1 MNSTQMSA
9 VPIDI
14 GDCGVCGNALKTGEN
29 HAFTVCKH
37 LFCISCLLK
46 WHAHSVKPTCP
57 MCRTVLYEPDPEPDP
72 ESEPEHESFAN
83 SQIFVTNQILRELD
97 FDIRE
102 SVMHQHMME
111 IVRGHAIQCCNQSEI
126 HCVFMGDVNL
136 FIIPKHENDNYYQQ
150 IEVGRTTPN
159 IHYMM
164 MLSGTSNVADEFCR
178 LRFGRIEGIHFDP
191 MFPEIK
197 WFAFRERISVV
208 DEERGQCTTS
218 WANEIIQVN
227 LHEVMVL
234 VQYIPRIRADV

>member
-1 MNSTQMSA
+1 MSA

-14 GDCGVCGNALKTGEN
+14 GDCGVCGNALKVGEN

-57 MCRTVLYEPDPEPDP
+57 MCRTVLYESDPELDP
-72 ESEPEHESFAN
+72 ESDPEHESFAN
-83 SQIFVTNQILRELD
+83 SHIFVTSQILRELD
-97 FDIRE
+97 FDVRE
-102 SVMHQHMME
+102 SVIHQHMME
-111 IVRGHAIQCCNQSEI
+111 IVRGHAIQCCNQSEL

-136 FIIPKHENDNYYQQ
+136 FIIPKHENDNHYQQ
-150 IEVGRTTPN
+150 IEVGHTTPN
-159 IHYMM
+159 IHYIM
-164 MLSGTSNVADEFCR
+164 MLSGTSNLADEFCR

-208 DEERGQCTTS
+208 DEEQGQCTTL
-218 WANEIIQVN
+218 WANEIMQVN